1 MLQICTDLILPKQMC
16 EALGSRHKSGYEE
29 GKERGEGGE
38 GGSRHVIS
46 AHWTLRKTVMLRPVR
61 VSSFSD
67 SGELTSSQV

>member
-16 EALGSRHKSGYEE
+16 EALGSRHKSGYGEA
-29 GKERGEGGE
+29 KERGE